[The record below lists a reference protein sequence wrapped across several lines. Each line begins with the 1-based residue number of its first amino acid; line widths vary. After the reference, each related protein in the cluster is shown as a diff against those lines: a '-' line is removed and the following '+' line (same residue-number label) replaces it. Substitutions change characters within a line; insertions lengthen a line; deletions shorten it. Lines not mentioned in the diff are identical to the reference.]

1 MLETFEAN
9 LAQAQ
14 QEEKENQKAFED
26 LKAAK
31 EAEITAGQ
39 ERIDKKTGELADA
52 DEKNANAKEDL
63 DDTKKS
69 LAADEQ
75 FLMMLKE
82 KCRMTDKEWEDRQK
96 NTSA

>member
-1 MLETFEAN
+1 
-9 LAQAQ
+9 
-14 QEEKENQKAFED
+14 
-26 LKAAK
+26 LKAAT